1 MVAVPTADESYRV
14 LDHEGALVPGALV
27 PAIAGEDLVRILV
40 TMLLVRRLDERMTQL
55 QRQGRIGFYVPCT
68 GEEASHFAVVP
79 LRQDDWVFPSWRD
92 QGAWLWRGH
101 GLASHVHQLF
111 GSAADPSK
119 GRQIPTHHASRAIHM
134 VSVSAPPGTHI
145 PQAVGAAQAA
155 RLQRTDQVAMAL
167 FGEGAVATGDFH
179 VGMNFAGVYRA
190 PVVFVCRNRGPEAPV
205 PGAPDAGQRAAASR
219 FLARGRGYGVR
230 TVRVDGADVLAVIHV
245 AGEAVARARAGEGP
259 TLIEARI
266 DDTSDPVQR
275 LRGHLRQRG
284 LWSAERETEILQ
296 QHDRALAE
304 ALHQAE
310 QAGAPVVD
318 TLFDDVYES
327 LPWNLDEQR
336 RYLLAQDRVGVRV
349 PARARP

>member
-1 MVAVPTADESYRV
+1 MVAVPNADESFRV
-14 LDHEGALVPGALV
+14 LDHEGALVPGAPV
-27 PAIAGEDLVRILV
+27 PAIPDEDLQRILV

-134 VSVSAPPGTHI
+134 VSVSAPPGTQI

-167 FGEGAVATGDFH
+167 FGEGAVTTGDFH

-190 PVVFVCRNRGPEAPV
+190 PVVFVCRNRDRRGP
-205 PGAPDAGQRAAASR
+205 GDARRTADERLA
-219 FLARGRGYGVR
+219 ARGRGYGVR

-245 AGEAVARARAGEGP
+245 AGQAVARARAGQGP
-259 TLIEARI
+259 TLIDARI

-275 LRGHLRQRG
+275 LRGHLRHRG
-284 LWSAERETEILQ
+284 LWSEEREAEILQ

-304 ALHQAE
+304 ALQQAE

-336 RYLLAQDRVGVRV
+336 RYLLARDRIRI
-349 PARARP
+349 PARDR

>member
-1 MVAVPTADESYRV
+1 MVAAPTADESYRV
-14 LDHEGALVPGALV
+14 LDHEGALVPGSKV
-27 PAIAGEDLVRILV
+27 PEIPDEDLLRILV
-40 TMLLVRRLDERMTQL
+40 TMLLVMRPDERMTQL

-92 QGAWLWRGH
+92 QGAWLWRGE
-101 GLASHVHQLF
+101 GIASHVHQLF

-179 VGMNFAGVYRA
+179 TGMNFAGVYRA
-190 PVVFVCRNRGPEAPV
+190 PVVLVCRNRGPSAPA
-205 PGAPDAGQRAAASR
+205 PGAPKGHDEPAGQRAAAAR
-219 FLARGRGYGVR
+219 LAARGRGYGVR
-230 TVRVDGADVLAVIHV
+230 TVRVDGADVLAVIQV
-245 AGEAVARARAGEGP
+245 ASEAVARARAGEGP

-266 DDTSDPVQR
+266 DNSSDPVQR
-275 LRGHLRQRG
+275 LRGHLRHRG
-284 LWSAERETEILQ
+284 LWSPERETEILQ
-296 QHDRALAE
+296 QHDHALAE
-304 ALHQAE
+304 ALHQAD

-327 LPWNLDEQR
+327 LPWNLAEQR
-336 RYLLAQDRVGVRV
+336 RYLLDQDRI
-349 PARARP
+349 PARNR

>member
-1 MVAVPTADESYRV
+1 MVAVPTADELHRV
-14 LDHEGALVPGALV
+14 LDHEGALVPGSEV
-27 PAIAGEDLVRILV
+27 PAIPDEDLLRIHV
-40 TMLLVRRLDERMTQL
+40 TMLLVRRLDERMVQL

-68 GEEASHFAVVP
+68 GEEASHFAVYP

-101 GLASHVHQLF
+101 GIANHVHQLF

-155 RLQRTDQVAMAL
+155 RLQRTDHVAMAL
-167 FGEGAVATGDFH
+167 FGAGAIATGDFH

-190 PVVFVCRNRGPEAPV
+190 PVVLVCRTRGSATAGRFTDPRLAAPRL
-205 PGAPDAGQRAAASR
+205 A
-219 FLARGRGYGVR
+219 ARGRGYGVR
-230 TVRVDGADVLAVIHV
+230 TVRVDGCDVLAVIQV
-245 AGEAVARARAGEGP
+245 ASEAVARARAGDGP
-259 TLIEARI
+259 TLIEACI
-266 DDTSDPVQR
+266 DDASDPVQR
-275 LRGHLRQRG
+275 LHGHLRHRG
-284 LWSAERETEILQ
+284 LWSAEREAETLQ
-296 QHDRALAE
+296 QHDQAIAE

-310 QAGAPVVD
+310 QAGAPIVD
-318 TLFDDVYES
+318 TMFDDVYES

-336 RYLLAQDRVGVRV
+336 RYLLAQDRI
-349 PARARP
+349 PARTTHR